1 MPKVVAKKPAKID
14 FYKFVKPEKA
24 RTKDPAQKG
33 LVESLNRNIQATNNQ
48 GSTINSIGNVLKDFV
63 DSQRRIFESITS
75 DIDTGFTPSFIKP
88 QTDDDEEIVEVEE
101 LEGPK
106 MPGFLEAIF
115 NLFKDKAIATKVCAG
130 LSQVKISCF
139 VKKQDN

>member
-75 DIDTGFTPSFIKP
+75 DIDTGFTPSFIK
-88 QTDDDEEIVEVEE
+88 
-101 LEGPK
+101 
-106 MPGFLEAIF
+106 
-115 NLFKDKAIATKVCAG
+115 
-130 LSQVKISCF
+130 
-139 VKKQDN
+139 